1 MLASSNRGKSAISMK
16 KIIVVVKENLI
27 KVIGGLDL
35 IMAMGKEGL
44 EVNWSKIESWT
55 LGNKAKRACRNSE
68 EVKFRNSKEIQ
79 MQSLESQKPGC
90 NNRPTRA
97 ISMTNP

>member
-1 MLASSNRGKSAISMK
+1 MLASSNRGKK
-16 KIIVVVKENLI
+16 CYFYEELIIVVKENLI

-44 EVNWSKIESWT
+44 EVNWSKIKIWT
-55 LGNKAKRACRNSE
+55 LGNKTKRACKNSE
-68 EVKFRNSKEIQ
+68 EVKFRNSREIQ

-90 NNRPTRA
+90 HRLAGDLPGRR
-97 ISMTNP
+97 

>member
-1 MLASSNRGKSAISMK
+1 
-16 KIIVVVKENLI
+16 VVVKENLI
-27 KVIGGLDL
+27 KVIGDLDL

-44 EVNWSKIESWT
+44 EVKWSKIKIWT
-55 LGNKAKRACRNSE
+55 LGNKAKRACKNSE

-90 NNRPTRA
+90 HKPTPLRE
-97 ISMTNP
+97 ISSSRFGCSGNK